1 MKTDKI
7 LRDIQLNLIKLAN
20 EIQKQREQRLKQT
33 TTIKKEKRD
42 LVLLETTLKLNKVFG
57 ELGYDIR

>member
-20 EIQKQREQRLKQT
+20 EIQKQREQRLKKT
-33 TTIKKEKRD
+33 TTIKKEKRE
-42 LVLLETTLKLNKVFG
+42 LVLLETSLKLNKVFEG
-57 ELGYDIR
+57 LSYDVR